1 MQALRMYPFFPFL
14 DDYPHIHLSYPF
26 YIPSL
31 SLSISIY
38 SILKLCRLFTSFPFW
53 SSWMTALFF
62 SSLLPPV
69 VSNSILIACSLLHY
83 LRRCDDDDGDA
94 LPCLAFALLCSAL
107 RCLLALLLSTKL
119 TISSKP
125 IISLSNPILLFSLSS
140 LMCLLASSLL
150 SICLCLI
157 SIARSSQ
164 SDCFLPYVYY
174 LRLFF
179 CSANLLWSVK

>member
-53 SSWMTALFF
+53 SLWMTALFF

-83 LRRCDDDDGDA
+83 LRRCDDDGDA
-94 LPCLAFALLCSAL
+94 LPCVCSALLCSAL
-107 RCLLALLLSTKL
+107 SASLAPLYQTDHFIQTNHLIIKSNSSLFPPHLLCACLL
-119 TISSKP
+119 P
-125 IISLSNPILLFSLSS
+125 LSS
-140 LMCLLASSLL
+140 L
-150 SICLCLI
+150 
-157 SIARSSQ
+157 
-164 SDCFLPYVYY
+164 
-174 LRLFF
+174 
-179 CSANLLWSVK
+179 SVCV